1 MPTQTPTR
9 SRIGVFFRLE
19 IDIVAARARAKWPG
33 SALARYLLVN
43 RVQPFLMPTWPR
55 RSISEIK
62 RRGLFFVELSSILW
76 IAGRYTELPGKR
88 SLSQDANRAIA
99 DCNLARFQSDLF
111 T

>member
-19 IDIVAARARAKWPG
+19 IDIVAAQARAKWPG

-62 RRGLFFVELSSILW
+62 RRGLFFVELFGIL
-76 IAGRYTELPGKR
+76 
-88 SLSQDANRAIA
+88 
-99 DCNLARFQSDLF
+99 
-111 T
+111 